1 MQNSEFRMQNYC
13 VCKQTLLKN
22 GGGKRVETHAFFD
35 WIVKNAGFVVK

>member
-22 GGGKRVETHAFFD
+22 GGGKRVETHAFLIGLLKTQEM
-35 WIVKNAGFVVK
+35 W